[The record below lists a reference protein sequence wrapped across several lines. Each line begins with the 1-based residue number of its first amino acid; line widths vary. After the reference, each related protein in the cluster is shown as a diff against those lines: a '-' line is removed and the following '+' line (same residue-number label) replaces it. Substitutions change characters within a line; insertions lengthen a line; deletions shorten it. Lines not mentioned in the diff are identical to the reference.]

1 MSADAA
7 PTFSVVIPTYNEAG
21 DIDDTLEHVLAQSR
35 RALDVLVVDG
45 GSTDGTV
52 DRLRSWER
60 RGVTLIEEGERRGVA
75 AARNT
80 GIRRARGDIVVIL
93 NADVMLPEDFLE
105 RLAGVYSRDVD
116 LLSVD
121 SAVSNTEAFSGRYI
135 NAVHRLHYDA
145 HHVGWSE
152 GFSCRREAALAAAFP
167 EEIPGAGGEDVEFIN
182 RLRRAGHRW
191 EVDYSICVR
200 HRVPDTLPGFWAQF
214 RGRGRAIPHIERS
227 LRRMPLAVVTARRAL
242 VLARTIVVA
251 GLIVPNAMYALRLSA
266 RSPRGRRDA
275 PVLWLTHHF
284 MLTAH
289 RVGEWQTLA
298 SMWRGRRAAA

>member
-1 MSADAA
+1 MSTDAT
-7 PTFSVVIPTYNEAG
+7 PTFSVVIPTYNEAS

-52 DRLRSWER
+52 DRLRTWER
-60 RGVTLIEEGERRGVA
+60 RGVTVIDEGQRRGVA

-80 GIRRARGDIVVIL
+80 GIRCAGGDVVVIL
-93 NADVMLPEDFLE
+93 NADVMLPADFLE
-105 RLAGVYSRDVD
+105 RLADVYGQDVD

-121 SAVSNTEAFSGRYI
+121 SEVSNVEAFSGRYI
-135 NAVHRLHYDA
+135 NAMHRLHYDE

-152 GFSCRREAALAAAFP
+152 GFSCRRTAALAAAFP
-167 EEIPGAGGEDVEFIN
+167 EEIPGAGGEDVEFVD
-182 RLRRAGHRW
+182 RLRAAGNRW
-191 EVDYSICVR
+191 KVDYSIRVL

-227 LRRMPLAVVTARRAL
+227 LKRLPLLLVTARRAL
-242 VLARTIVVA
+242 VLVKTIVVA
-251 GLIVPNAMYALRLSA
+251 GLIVPNAIYALRLA
-266 RSPRGRRDA
+266 ACSPRGRRDA
-275 PVLWLTHHF
+275 PVLWLTHHT
-284 MLTAH
+284 MLAAH
-289 RVGEWQTLA
+289 RLGEWQTLA